1 MQAMTTPPPVAEDA
15 AAPAEATPEGAFL
28 AALMQVSKGKGKKGG
43 PKEIDSGT
51 LQAAM
56 SRMVNAVWTDPQSQK
71 ALSKIVDQKGFV
83 QDGQVEEPAAEEAT
97 PLPTVEV
104 SGEAMASFQESAA
117 NNLQAFE
124 TLKGKAQE
132 SLEKARNEEL
142 MAQHNSQLRMQ
153 SLHEA
158 INIAED
164 KVGDYKQE
172 KSRLGEEKGKA
183 G

>member
-1 MQAMTTPPPVAEDA
+1 
-15 AAPAEATPEGAFL
+15 
-28 AALMQVSKGKGKKGG
+28 
-43 PKEIDSGT
+43 
-51 LQAAM
+51 M

-71 ALSKIVDQKGFV
+71 ALGVVQKGFV
-83 QDGQVEEPAAEEAT
+83 QDGQVEEPPAEEAAT

-142 MAQHNSQLRMQ
+142 MAQHNHRLRMQ
-153 SLHEA
+153 SLQEA
-158 INIAED
+158 INIADD

-172 KSRLGEEKGKA
+172 KSRLG
-183 G
+183 